1 MKKTNTFTN
10 IAMFV
15 LFAAMLVYLGVY
27 LFRSTQ
33 QSYATAPAVLV
44 TVSESGQASGIV
56 VREEQVIA
64 SDKEFLSLS
73 VDDGKEVAR
82 GGEIAIGVDSKAAL
96 DSASRARELK
106 KEIAYV
112 SSLLARAGSASGASD
127 RDSDVRSAILQLNA
141 AVSAG
146 STSELDDLC
155 MDLSSLLFGSATG
168 TVSQG
173 DLDALN
179 AELHQLENAGAGRGS
194 ITAPAAGLFT
204 STTDGYES
212 LTPDML
218 ENLTPDGVNA
228 LERTTAATP
237 ADAIGKLVTAKKWY
251 FASVMNKADA
261 DRLNLNGSASL
272 DFPQHYNGTVS
283 ATVLSKSEPDSS
295 GKVAVVFACNAALAD
310 TLADTLAMRKT
321 TADVVYSEHTGLR
334 VPLKA
339 VHMDDDGQSYVY
351 VVTAAQLEKKP
362 IEIIYQTDDYCLVA
376 QSTESNA
383 LRAGN
388 EIVVTG
394 KGLSN
399 GQVVK

>member
-73 VDDGKEVAR
+73 VDDGKEVAS

-112 SSLLARAGSASGASD
+112 SSLLSRAGSASGASD

-194 ITAPAAGLFT
+194 ITAAGLFT

-218 ENLTPDGVNA
+218 ENLTPDGVDA
-228 LERTTAATP
+228 LERTTPATP
-237 ADAIGKLVTAKKWY
+237 ANAIGKLVTAKKWY

-261 DRLNLNGSASL
+261 DRLNLNGSATL
-272 DFPQHYNGTVS
+272 DFPQHYTGTVS
-283 ATVLSKSEPDSS
+283 ATVMSKSEPDDS
-295 GKVAVVFACNAALAD
+295 GKVAVVFACNAALS
-310 TLADTLAMRKT
+310 DTLAMRKT

-339 VHMDDDGQSYVY
+339 VHMDDDGQAFVY

-376 QSTESNA
+376 QSAESNA